1 MRTNKA
7 SSGIRSISVLLT
19 VSLLLSLLFTTSCAK
34 KSSEI
39 TYNGEQSYSFEK
51 EMWLDTPSF
60 LRALNAITGD
70 PDATVN
76 INITDAFNSGSGY
89 TFLWNEGSDV
99 YVSSI
104 DYDGNAIG
112 SSCVSKG
119 FSGDP
124 VKAFACSDGSL
135 LVIFMERNSK
145 DLTYKYSYVRIDQTG
160 KVVQDQTALP
170 ISEQFQAISWDMDSK
185 NNLYILGDNDKL
197 KVQSILSLSSSLAFR
212 YEMNLP
218 EGMYPTSL
226 AVTSQDGLYVSLF
239 RDSNQVELV
248 KVNKDSGKIDQN
260 LVFKGLTGTEIQLY
274 GVRNGVSDG
283 LVIDTGDK
291 LVTFD
296 PSSNR
301 LAIYLSYVME
311 GISRVGG
318 VPVLF
323 ASGNTILLPGSLENA
338 AQANPDISAGLIRL
352 VGTKASGD
360 RTTLTVGVMTAEDSG
375 MLAQNVYLFNNSQTK
390 YRIEV
395 KAYIDTTGITDT
407 ESWQNALNEGQK
419 RMKADLLGADTPD
432 LICLSQKDAGDYAEQ
447 GMLLDLNTLI
457 AGDSSFDE
465 SDYLTNIW
473 EAQENDGH
481 RYTIAPFFSISGII
495 GSDEVLGD
503 ISGWTVEEFEAV
515 LAREKGWQHIFYDDD
530 RQTMFGRLYPAIA
543 DSYIDF
549 NSDTGVAEFH
559 PEELLKYF
567 SLIEKYS
574 NELQDADQSVM
585 EQTKSGTTLFM
596 DAGISTFENYPNL
609 MEFYSGKIT
618 GTGYPGAEAEGPL
631 ISSTDYYGI
640 SQNSSQRDGA
650 WMFLKFL
657 LSDTVQGNSDPSVT
671 QGMPIQ
677 VQAFDNMI
685 EWGSERYENGT
696 SITLVFQSKAEV
708 DAVMQEIA
716 EVMAAAGCLLTDV
729 QAPGER
735 TEITP
740 EVIQDFR
747 DLIGKAARYE
757 NVDQEMYEMIR
768 EESEYYF
775 SGSKTKE
782 EVEALIENRVKVY
795 LEEKG

>member
-1 MRTNKA
+1 MRTNKV

-19 VSLLLSLLFTTSCAK
+19 VSLLLSLFITTSCAK
-34 KSSEI
+34 KTSEI
-39 TYNGEQSYSFEK
+39 VYNEEQDYRFEK
-51 EMWLDTPSF
+51 EMWLDTPS
-60 LRALNAITGD
+60 LLQALNAITD
-70 PDATVN
+70 TPNVTVN
-76 INITDAFNSGSGY
+76 VNIADAFNSESGY
-89 TFLWNEGSDV
+89 TFLWNEGPDV
-99 YVSSI
+99 YVSSV

-112 SSCVSKG
+112 SIGVSKG
-119 FSGDP
+119 LSGDP
-124 VKAFACSDGSL
+124 VKVFTASDGSL

-145 DLTYKYSYVRIDQTG
+145 DLTYKYSYVRVDETG
-160 KVVQDQTALP
+160 KVVEEQTALP
-170 ISEQFQAISWDMDSK
+170 IPEQFQAISWDMDSG
-185 NNLYILGDNDKL
+185 NNLYILGDENKL
-197 KVQSILSLSSSLAFR
+197 GVHSIVSLSGSLAFR
-212 YEMNLP
+212 YETNLT
-218 EGMYPTSL
+218 EGTFPTSL
-226 AVTSQDGLYVSLF
+226 AVTGQDELYVSMF

-248 KVNKDSGKIDQN
+248 KVNKDSGKIAQN
-260 LVFKGLTGTEIQLY
+260 LVLKGLTGTEVQLY
-274 GVRNGVSDG
+274 GVCSGVSDG

-296 PSSNR
+296 PSSSR
-301 LAIYLSYVME
+301 LAIYLSYSLEEVTKAQ
-311 GISRVGG
+311 GI
-318 VPVLF
+318 PVLF

-338 AQANPDISAGLIRL
+338 VQANPDISVGLIRL
-352 VGTKASGD
+352 VGSKSSGD
-360 RTTLTVGVMTAEDSG
+360 QTVLTIGVMTADDTG

-432 LICLSQKDAGDYAEQ
+432 LICLDQKDVGNYVEQ
-447 GMLLDLNTLI
+447 GMLVDLNTLI
-457 AGDSSFDE
+457 SGDPSFDE

-481 RYTIAPFFSISGII
+481 RYTISPFFSINAIF
-495 GSDEVLGD
+495 GSEKVLGD

-515 LAREKGWQHIFYDDD
+515 LMREKDWQHVFYDDD

-543 DSYIDF
+543 DSYIDL
-549 NSDTGVAEFH
+549 NSDSGAAEFH
-559 PEELLKYF
+559 SEELLKYF

-574 NELQDADQSVM
+574 NELQDADHSVM
-585 EQTKSGTTLFM
+585 EQTKSGTTLFL
-596 DAGISTFENYPNL
+596 DVRINTFENYPNL
-609 MEFYSGKIT
+609 MEYYSGKVT
-618 GTGYPGAEAEGPL
+618 GIGYPGAEAEGPL

-657 LSDTVQGNSDPSVT
+657 LSDAVQGISDPFIT

-685 EWGSERYENGT
+685 EWGSVNYENGT
-696 SITLVFQSKAEV
+696 GQTLGFQTKAAV
-708 DAVMQEIA
+708 DAALQEIN
-716 EVMAAAGCLLTDV
+716 AALGAGCLVTDV
-729 QAPGER
+729 QMSDER

-740 EVIQDFR
+740 EVIQDFK
-747 DLIGKAARYE
+747 DLIGKATRYE
-757 NVDQEMYEMIR
+757 NVDREMYEMIR